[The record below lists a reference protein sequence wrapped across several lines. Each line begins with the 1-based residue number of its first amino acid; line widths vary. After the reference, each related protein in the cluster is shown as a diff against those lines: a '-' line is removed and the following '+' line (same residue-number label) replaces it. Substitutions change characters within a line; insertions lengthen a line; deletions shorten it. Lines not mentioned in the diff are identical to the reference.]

1 MVSKVRLVY
10 VNHLFQATSNY
21 DDIFDCF
28 LKQVEI
34 DEFSRMT
41 SDDLRICLI
50 EYCQHN
56 IVLLEVRSV

>member
-1 MVSKVRLVY
+1 MVMNVKLLC
-10 VNHLFQATSNY
+10 VNNIFQATSNY

-41 SDDLRICLI
+41 SDDLRNCLI
-50 EYCQHN
+50 EYC
-56 IVLLEVRSV
+56 